1 MLTKKRMYKGLVVE
15 NSLAD
20 AKVLRKVKVDT
31 TYQLGDWTLHEI
43 RTTED
48 ELPRFQSYLN
58 GGPWYIH
65 FWEEG
70 GDEVRVLFKERMFAI
85 RYSDKSTWRDAVK
98 YGQSIGI
105 PLNQLDFSID

>member
-1 MLTKKRMYKGLVVE
+1 MYKGLIVE

-20 AKVLRKVKVDT
+20 ARVLRKVKVDSS
-31 TYQLGDWTLHEI
+31 YRLGDWTLHEVH
-43 RTTED
+43 TTRAEM
-48 ELPRFQSYLN
+48 PRFQSYLSD
-58 GGPWYIH
+58 GPWYIH

-70 GDEVRVLFKERMFAI
+70 GDDVTVVFKEKMFDI
-85 RYSDKSTWRDAVK
+85 RYSDKETWKDAVR